1 MPHRIHFLSAEISH
15 FFEGVLLAT
24 VALIQGGQTA
34 LGVIS
39 EADWLKFTGPHGF
52 LFGAIIAI
60 GVLWNSGRV
69 REKNETTRRD
79 KEELAREARHAEL
92 VLTNKHNAESLMKL
106 TVESILAQGKATRAV
121 EAMDSNIQRLTHELA
136 ERPCQA
142 PAFRPP
148 GAMPQLQRE

>member
-1 MPHRIHFLSAEISH
+1 MPHRVQFLSFAMNHTI
-15 FFEGVLLAT
+15 EGLLLLSIAI
-24 VALIQGGQTA
+24 VQGGQTL

-60 GVLWNSGRV
+60 GVLWNSGRI
-69 REKNETTRRD
+69 REKNESARRD

-92 VLTNKHNAESLMKL
+92 VQTNKHNAESLMKL

-121 EAMDSNIQRLTHELA
+121 EAMDNNIQRLTHELA

-148 GAMPQLQRE
+148 GAMPTTARE